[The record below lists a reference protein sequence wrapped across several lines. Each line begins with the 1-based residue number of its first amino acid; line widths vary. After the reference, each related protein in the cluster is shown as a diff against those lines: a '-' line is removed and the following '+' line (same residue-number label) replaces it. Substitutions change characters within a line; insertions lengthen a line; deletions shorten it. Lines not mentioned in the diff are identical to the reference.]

1 MIVNNKRLR
10 TVRRPNN
17 KYGLGSLLKGAFTS
31 NEDDLSKSDKNLLSG
46 INAIGNSFASG
57 LQEIAQQN
65 AQNLQAE
72 RQRQATQWQAQENL
86 TNSIHNQINDTYQAN
101 LARQQQFAQQQQAAL
116 QQNNLN
122 AYGGHLNKF
131 MLGSLISTGL
141 AVDKGVGSVI
151 GGNMHS
157 GAGDTLSKI
166 PGMGVVGGVVNR
178 LFGSNVN
185 QDAVDSKNAQI
196 SNVANQS
203 INGSDSSSLLNS
215 WNNRSTVSA
224 FSKKDIGS
232 DGLFNHKASK
242 TYKQLVANAAAATV
256 QQNANG
262 ALAANNLN
270 SRNTEDAMY
279 NISAQGGPLEVA
291 LMNDYIVNDRL
302 KSGIGN
308 RIYSMPSNFG
318 MGESQFA
325 FGGDVMTNG
334 ADYSTGM
341 KHINAGET
349 HEENPYEGV
358 PIGADPQGNP
368 NLVEEGE
375 TIYDDYVFSNRL
387 IVPEQKAE
395 KGKKLTQEQKI
406 LKKYS
411 NITYANAAKKAE
423 HECGVDERPN
433 DPIAKQ
439 GFEAVLTILA
449 SSQEKERAIA
459 ELEEQQGD
467 IEAQKKQLENMSAE
481 QYTALQAQQAMEQQ
495 QQQQMAQQQAQA
507 QQQSQQQA
515 IQQEAIQQQ
524 GQYSQQ
530 QPQETQPTPEEAMAM
545 QQQMAAYGGQ
555 LFAEGGQLSP
565 EELAAAQA
573 QEQQA
578 QQANYQQAQEQAM
591 ADQRQLQDQ
600 STEQPQTEEAPK
612 QELTGID
619 NGTPA
624 DEMSTSELNETID
637 QIYQW
642 AKANGVNDLAKRAR
656 KIKRASRES
665 KEDFVDDA
673 LEDISIY
680 ESQKAS
686 EQEQQ
691 AVQEGNN
698 PDEQT
703 AQAQQAQLM
712 QEQQAQEAAQEASAA
727 NELNAQMQDT
737 QQYAQGGQMSQQEQL
752 QILDA
757 FMEQLGQSQ
766 DENILQYYNQ
776 FTKLKQANDQQSLA
790 QAYQLASQLYQAY
803 TQQAN
808 GQQSYAFGGAMNLN
822 SNLQTY
828 SGLPQATLKRN
839 GTQENLKRLLKSLG
853 YNIEEGT
860 EITNDDILKA
870 FEQADSKTINIKK
883 AKRAINKAYKEK
895 GIDPS
900 KLKGRALDKYNQDLM
915 NQAIA
920 LKMNEFEV
928 PNSYSQN
935 LFINNSAIGNNK
947 AKALANYN
955 NQALIDELI
964 GTGNYIVEPND
975 KGEIPWGDNIANR
988 YSIIEEFPMGENGAS
1003 ISTNDPS
1010 YWNTDEN
1017 DLSANTRGIYGY
1029 NKNELQGLDKW
1040 DLKQFADDINNE
1052 VALKDKKF
1060 VLSKSGQ
1067 LPYSTGLSEEDATNL
1082 IDNDTKEF
1090 WEYLKSNPNEWD
1102 SKKLEDI
1109 KKALVAKGNNNK
1121 IKANELTLDQAYN
1134 WAMTGKWGN
1143 YHTPVKPVQEP
1154 LAYRFVTPLGKY
1166 LALNDPNDYQRLVN
1180 QYGKDAKE
1188 ENING
1193 ITYRTIT
1200 IPDETLERNLLKIGD
1215 TTLNISNN
1223 PEILKSLKTSKEPL
1237 GKDAQLGTGYNGI
1250 THWFTYDWDND
1261 ADNTPDKNDDVYPI
1275 PAEWPYYLG
1284 AGIQLGATVGN
1295 ILNKPDYSG
1304 VNAIINASKE
1314 AGKYTPVNFKPVG
1327 EYVKYNPYD
1336 INYVNN
1342 QANANNQAAIRQLQN
1357 ASNGNTGALMAGLM
1371 SQNYNYGLGIGK
1383 NYRESFEYND
1393 ANRLKSAEFNRG
1405 TDEFNSEGALKAA
1418 MANQDAQVKARAS
1431 QLDGLYKGYGLR
1443 HEIEKDRSN
1452 AISANLSGLANMLF
1466 NAYAQNVYNKQAA
1479 WRLNHTDQLGTQ
1491 NVTTNHEAKGGKI
1504 RRKKHKGLSF

>member
-72 RQRQATQWQAQENL
+72 RQRQANQWQAQENL

-122 AYGGHLNKF
+122 AYGGHLNQF

-141 AVDKGVGSVI
+141 AVDKGAGSVI
-151 GGNMHS
+151 GSNMHS
-157 GAGDTLSKI
+157 GVGDTLSKI

-185 QDAVDSKNAQI
+185 QEAVDSKNAQI
-196 SNVANQS
+196 TNVANQS
-203 INGSDSSSLLNS
+203 INSSDSSSLLNS

-232 DGLFNHKASK
+232 DGLFSHKASK
-242 TYKQLVANAAAATV
+242 TYKQLVANAEVATT

-279 NISAQGGPLEVA
+279 NISAYGGPLEVA
-291 LMNDYIVNDRL
+291 LMNDTIVNERL

-358 PIGADPQGNP
+358 PIGADQQGNP

-387 IVPEQKAE
+387 TVPEQKVE
-395 KGKKLTQEQKI
+395 KDKKLTQEQKI

-411 NITYANAAKKAE
+411 NMTYANAAKKAE

-495 QQQQMAQQQAQA
+495 QQQQMVEQQAQA

-515 IQQEAIQQQ
+515 MQQEAMQQQ

-530 QPQETQPTPEEAMAM
+530 QPQESQPTPEEAIAM
-545 QQQMAAYGGQ
+545 QQQMAAYGGR

-600 STEQPQTEEAPK
+600 TTEQPQTEEAPK
-612 QELTGID
+612 QELAGID

-624 DEMSTSELNETID
+624 EEMSTSELNETID

-642 AKANGVNDLAKRAR
+642 AKANGINDLAKRAR

-673 LEDISIY
+673 LEDISLY
-680 ESQKAS
+680 ESQKVS

-691 AVQEGNN
+691 AVQEDNN

-712 QEQQAQEAAQEASAA
+712 QEQQAQEAVQEASAA

-808 GQQSYAFGGAMNLN
+808 EQQSYAFGGAMNLN

-828 SGLPQATLKRN
+828 SGVARATFKRDN
-839 GTQENLKRLLKSLG
+839 TQENLKRLLKSLG
-853 YNIEEGT
+853 YNIEENA

-870 FEQADSKTINIKK
+870 FKQADSKAINIKR

-920 LKMNEFEV
+920 LKMAEFEI

-955 NQALIDELI
+955 NQALIDELKEK
-964 GTGNYIVEPND
+964 GAYIVEPNN
-975 KGEIPWGDNIANR
+975 KGEIPWNNGSTNR
-988 YSIIEEFPMGENGAS
+988 YSIIEGYPMGENGAS
-1003 ISTNDPS
+1003 ISTTDDSYWKTDKNDP
-1010 YWNTDEN
+1010 YA
-1017 DLSANTRGIYGY
+1017 SARGIYGY
-1029 NKNELQGLDKW
+1029 NENELQGLDKW
-1040 DLKQFADDINNE
+1040 DLAQFAKDINAE
-1052 VALKDKKF
+1052 VALKEHGESK
-1060 VLSKSGQ
+1060 LSSNGQ
-1067 LPYSTGLSEEDATNL
+1067 LPYSTNMSEEDAANL
-1082 IDNDTKEF
+1082 IDKDTR
-1090 WEYLKSNPNEWD
+1090 EYWDYLLEHPNEWNN
-1102 SKKLEDI
+1102 KKLDDI
-1109 KKALVAKGNNNK
+1109 KNALVAKGNNGK
-1121 IKANELTLDQAYN
+1121 IKVDDLDLARAYN
-1134 WAMTGKWGN
+1134 WARLGKWGI
-1143 YHTPVKPVQEP
+1143 YHTPIKAKAKPT
-1154 LAYRFVTPLGKY
+1154 AYRFVTPSGKH
-1166 LALNDPNDYQRLVN
+1166 LILNEPDDYQNLVN
-1180 QYGKDAKE
+1180 QYKANAVEKD
-1188 ENING
+1188 ING

-1200 IPDETLERNLLKIGD
+1200 IPDEELERNLLKVGD
-1215 TTLNISNN
+1215 TTLNITN
-1223 PEILKSLKTSKEPL
+1223 PELLKTLKASDEPL
-1237 GKDAQLGTGYNGI
+1237 GKDAQLGTGYKGKTN
-1250 THWFTYDWDND
+1250 WFTYDWDND
-1261 ADNTPDKNDDVYPI
+1261 ADNTPDKNNDVYPI
-1275 PAEWPYYLG
+1275 PAAWPYYLG

-1314 AGKYTPVNFKPVG
+1314 AGKYTPVNFKPIG

-1431 QLDGLYKGYGLR
+1431 QLEGLYKGYGLK

-1452 AISANLSGLANMLF
+1452 AISANLSGVANMLF